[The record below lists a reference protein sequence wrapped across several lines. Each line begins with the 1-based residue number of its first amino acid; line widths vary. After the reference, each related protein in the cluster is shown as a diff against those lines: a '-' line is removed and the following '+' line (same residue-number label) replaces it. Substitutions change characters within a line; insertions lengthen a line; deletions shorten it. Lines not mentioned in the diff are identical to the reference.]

1 MCGDYVI
8 DALDRIGHYM
18 ANCSLHFDG
27 LWISVIFS
35 VTKLKFSDKKLKL
48 ILSLYINI
56 NI

>member
-1 MCGDYVI
+1 MCRDYVI

-27 LWISVIFS
+27 LWISVMFS
-35 VTKLKFSDKKLKL
+35 VTKLKFSDKKSKL
-48 ILSLYINI
+48 NLSLYINI

>member
-27 LWISVIFS
+27 LWISVMFS
-35 VTKLKFSDKKLKL
+35 ATKFKFSDKKLKL
-48 ILSLYINI
+48 NLSLYINI